1 MNGGWGLFRKP
12 IADKKYPLRGL
23 FLHVKTWLEDFL
35 NKNLCRFHTLKMT
48 AMIAFYAVLKCIN

>member
-48 AMIAFYAVLKCIN
+48 AMIAFYAV